1 MQSAAETAAP
11 PQPEPWQD
19 DFSTIYRSGQFDHL
33 WYAARYPDVG
43 LTDLSPLEHYV
54 KYGARLGRQPRPDF
68 PGTPDE
74 AVDGTYVNPFAAW
87 LRQQGY
93 GDAGSEAG
101 KPVVSVLCITYNQEP
116 FIRQTLDSI
125 LSQRT
130 DFPFELIVGD

>member
-1 MQSAAETAAP
+1 MQAAAETAAP
-11 PQPEPWQD
+11 APPQLEPWQV

-87 LRQQGY
+87 LRQQG
-93 GDAGSEAG
+93 DASSA
-101 KPVVSVLCITYNQEP
+101 
-116 FIRQTLDSI
+116 
-125 LSQRT
+125 
-130 DFPFELIVGD
+130 